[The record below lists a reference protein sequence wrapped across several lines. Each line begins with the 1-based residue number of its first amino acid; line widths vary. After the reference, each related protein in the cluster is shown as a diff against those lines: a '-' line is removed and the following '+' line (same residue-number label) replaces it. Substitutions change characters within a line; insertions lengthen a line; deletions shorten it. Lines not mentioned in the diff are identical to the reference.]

1 MDLTTKR
8 GHLTIKLQVHGE
20 NCKVM
25 LRSGQETKTWFDMIM
40 VNTKPRR
47 ILGVIL
53 RNFSHVVTNPWPVT
67 FSLSIGRTSPYHPP
81 DQSPYSDGSW
91 AGQLWVSF
99 WIDNLDI
106 VQAIVTL

>member
-40 VNTKPRR
+40 VNTKAPGKY
-47 ILGVIL
+47 LEL
-53 RNFSHVVTNPWPVT
+53 FDETFSHVVTNPWPVT
-67 FSLSIGRTSPYHPP
+67 FSLSIGKTSPFHPP
-81 DQSPYSDGSW
+81 DQSPYSDGS
-91 AGQLWVSF
+91 
-99 WIDNLDI
+99 
-106 VQAIVTL
+106 